1 MWTHGDWIYCHPK
14 KGIQV
19 LGRSDATLN
28 KNGIRIGTAELYN
41 ALDLLPELE
50 DHLVVDL
57 PTSKNGGS
65 QLLLFLVGPVRLDD
79 VLKNKIRK
87 HLSEHCS
94 PRHIPDKMILVS
106 DIPYTLSGKKLEIPV
121 KKILQGSEPEKVVSA
136 GALKNSK
143 SILEF
148 VAIRDQLLLG

>member
-1 MWTHGDWIYCHPK
+1 MTDYFEKFENVWTHGDWIYCHSK

-57 PTSKNGGS
+57 PTFKNGSSNHRISLRG
-65 QLLLFLVGPVRLDD
+65 
-79 VLKNKIRK
+79 
-87 HLSEHCS
+87 
-94 PRHIPDKMILVS
+94 
-106 DIPYTLSGKKLEIPV
+106 
-121 KKILQGSEPEKVVSA
+121 
-136 GALKNSK
+136 
-143 SILEF
+143 
-148 VAIRDQLLLG
+148 